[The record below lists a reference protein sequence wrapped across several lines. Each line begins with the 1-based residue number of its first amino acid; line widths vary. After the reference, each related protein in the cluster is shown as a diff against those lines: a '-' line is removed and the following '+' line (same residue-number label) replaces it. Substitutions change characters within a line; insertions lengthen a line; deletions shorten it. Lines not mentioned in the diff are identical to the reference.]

1 MSGKLFNPLNVFLFM
16 SILRDKT
23 QRVLENIALEAEG
36 VVGIH
41 AFDPANPEEEF
52 EVFADEVFP
61 TASIIK
67 VPILLEFYR
76 QAAEGILDPDEVRP
90 LRDEVKV
97 GGSGV
102 LQFLSDKTQL
112 SLDDWARLMINLSD
126 NTATN
131 YMIDVVGMDNV
142 NSLMEQLGL
151 VDTRLLRKMQ
161 AKDIDPDKAE
171 NLTTPREFSTLMMII
186 MNHDGLD
193 SDICEKTL
201 NVLKLYKDGIIREAM
216 PSDHVIAD
224 KSGWMGAVQCDSGI
238 VYAEK
243 PYIVTVMAKSIPAW
257 DRNGAETKDALRQA
271 VSEIHEY
278 YQNVATATRY
288 GRRVP

>member
-1 MSGKLFNPLNVFLFM
+1 M
-16 SILRDKT
+16 SILHDKT
-23 QRVLENIALEAEG
+23 QTILENIAFEADG
-36 VVGIH
+36 VVGFH
-41 AFDPANPEEEF
+41 AFDPDNPEDEF
-52 EVFADEVFP
+52 DVFADEVFP

-76 QAAEGILDPDEVRP
+76 QAADGVLDPCEVRP

-112 SLDDWARLMINLSD
+112 TLEDWAKLMINLSD

-142 NSLMEQLGL
+142 NRVIEQLGL
-151 VDTRLLRKMQ
+151 VDTRLRRKMQ
-161 AKDIDPDKAE
+161 AKGIDPDKVE
-171 NLTTPREFSTLMMII
+171 NLTTPREFSTLLMMI
-186 MNHDGLD
+186 MNHEGLD
-193 SDICEKTL
+193 SGVCEKTL
-201 NVLKLYKDGIIREAM
+201 GALKLYKDGIIRDALPGDFE
-216 PSDHVIAD
+216 VAD

-243 PYIVTVMAKSIPAW
+243 PYIVTVMAKHIPVW
-257 DRNGAETKDALRQA
+257 DRNGAETRDMMKQA
-271 VSEIHEY
+271 VAGIHDY
-278 YQNVATATRY
+278 YQNIATASRY
-288 GRRVP
+288 GRRIK

>member
-1 MSGKLFNPLNVFLFM
+1 M
-16 SILRDKT
+16 SILHDKT
-23 QRVLENIALEAEG
+23 QVILENLSFEADG
-36 VVGIH
+36 VVGFH
-41 AFDPANPEEEF
+41 AFDPDNPEDEF
-52 EVFADEVFP
+52 DVFADEVFP

-76 QAAEGILDPDEVRP
+76 QAADGVLDPCEVRP
-90 LRDEVKV
+90 LRDDVKV

-112 SLDDWARLMINLSD
+112 TLEDWAKLMINLSD

-142 NSLMEQLGL
+142 NRVIEQLGL
-151 VDTRLLRKMQ
+151 VDTRLRRKMQ
-161 AKDIDPDKAE
+161 AKGIDPDKVE
-171 NLTTPREFSTLMMII
+171 NLTTPREFSTLLMMI

-193 SDICEKTL
+193 SGVCEKTL
-201 NVLKLYKDGIIREAM
+201 GALKLYKDGIIRDALPGDFE
-216 PSDHVIAD
+216 VAD

-243 PYIVTVMAKSIPAW
+243 PYIVTVMAKHIPSW
-257 DRNGAETKDALRQA
+257 DRNGAETRDMMKQA
-271 VSEIHEY
+271 VAGIHDY
-278 YQNVATATRY
+278 YQNIATASRY
-288 GRRVP
+288 GRRIK

>member
-1 MSGKLFNPLNVFLFM
+1 M

-23 QRVLENIALEAEG
+23 QGALENIALEAEG
-36 VVGIH
+36 VIGIH

-67 VPILLEFYR
+67 IPILLEYYR
-76 QAAEGILDPDEVRP
+76 QAAEGVLDPYEIHP
-90 LRDEVKV
+90 LTDDLKV
-97 GGSGV
+97 GGSGA
-102 LQFLSDKTQL
+102 LQFLSDKTSL

-131 YMIDVVGMDNV
+131 YMIDVVGMENV
-142 NSLMEQLGL
+142 NILMGQLGL
-151 VDTRLLRKMQ
+151 VDTRLQRKMQ
-161 AKDIDPDKAE
+161 AKDIDPDKVE
-171 NLTTPREFSTLMMII
+171 NLTTPREFSTLMMMI
-186 MNHDGLD
+186 MNHEGLD
-193 SDICEKTL
+193 PDVCEKTL
-201 NVLKLYKDGIIREAM
+201 NVLKLYKYGIIRDAM
-216 PSDHVIAD
+216 PSDLVIAD

-243 PYIVTVMAKSIPAW
+243 PYIVTVMTKSIPAW
-257 DRNGAETKDALRQA
+257 DRNGAETKDALRQV

-278 YQNVATATRY
+278 YQNIATATRY
-288 GRRVP
+288 GRRVR